1 MGPGKVHLCYWEEI
15 RLNPSGDAKPERESL
30 QLDSSQS
37 PWNIIPRQNMTLR
50 GIIPRRVSFFKPK
63 I

>member
-30 QLDSSQS
+30 QLDSLHN
-37 PWNIIPRQNMTLR
+37 WYKYTFLMT
-50 GIIPRRVSFFKPK
+50 
-63 I
+63 